1 MFQLSQTHFLHDAFR
16 INVFAES
23 PLGFNESTMSVTSVF
38 LSGPLPWAKFIET
51 DEGKMSF
58 VCRNWSKK
66 ITHSLAKAMRKSNK
80 LVECGNG
87 GSNTSSNVITCK

>member
-38 LSGPLPWAKFIET
+38 LSGPLPWAKFIELKK
-51 DEGKMSF
+51 GK
-58 VCRNWSKK
+58 
-66 ITHSLAKAMRKSNK
+66 
-80 LVECGNG
+80 
-87 GSNTSSNVITCK
+87 